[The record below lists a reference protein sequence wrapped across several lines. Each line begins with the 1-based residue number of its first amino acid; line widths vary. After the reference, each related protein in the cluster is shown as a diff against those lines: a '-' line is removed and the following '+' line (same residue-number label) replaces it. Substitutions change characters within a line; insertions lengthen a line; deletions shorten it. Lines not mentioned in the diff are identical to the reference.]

1 MIKAI
6 TCIKRKSGM
15 SVEDFQAYWRNE
27 HAEVVKGLPNMRR
40 YIQSH
45 ALPGGYRKGELPYD
59 GIAEIWVDDVDALR
73 AMAGTAAYDAV
84 QADEEK
90 FIDRGKMTLILTQE
104 HVIKDGAIPD
114 GAVKN
119 VEFVPRKTGMDVEAF
134 QAYWRDVHG
143 PIAAQIGVIRRYV
156 QSHVLLGAYR
166 DGRQPA
172 IDGCAITWF
181 DSVAAMRASAQSE
194 AYDRTREDEP
204 NFLNTGMEID
214 FIITTEHVIIP

>member
-15 SVEDFQAYWRNE
+15 SVEDFQAYWRGE
-27 HAEVVKGLPNMRR
+27 HSEVVKRLPNIRR

-45 ALPGGYRKGELPYD
+45 ALLGGYRKGELPYD
-59 GIAEIWVDDVDALR
+59 GIAEIWVDDVAALR
-73 AMAGTAAYDAV
+73 AMAGTEAYGAV

-90 FIDRGKMTLILTQE
+90 FIDRSKLGLILTQE
-104 HVIKDGAIPD
+104 HIIKDGPIPD

-119 VEFVPRKTGMDVEAF
+119 IEFVPRKTGMDVEAF

-143 PIAAQIGVIRRYV
+143 PLAAQIEVIRRYV
-156 QSHVLLGAYR
+156 QSHTLLGAYR
-166 DGRQPA
+166 DGREPA

-181 DSVAAMRASAQSE
+181 DSVAAMRQSAQSE
-194 AYDRTREDEP
+194 AYERTREDEP
-204 NFLNTGMEID
+204 NFLNTETEIP
-214 FIITTEHVIIP
+214 FIITTEHVIVD